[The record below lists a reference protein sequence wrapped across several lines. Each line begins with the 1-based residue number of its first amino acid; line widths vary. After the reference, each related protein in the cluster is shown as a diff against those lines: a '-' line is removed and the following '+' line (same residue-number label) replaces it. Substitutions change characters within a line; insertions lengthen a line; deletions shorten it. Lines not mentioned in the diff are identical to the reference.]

1 MDGKV
6 THFSAWCLVL
16 TGDMQPQG
24 YFGADCVAARCR
36 RQVALAA
43 QLGHARA
50 AARQRRSARSRR
62 LQSSSSSERATQP
75 TSSSEMQG
83 NWLQPAVLVH

>member
-16 TGDMQPQG
+16 TEDMQPQG
-24 YFGADCVAARCR
+24 YFGADCVAARCH

-50 AARQRRSARSRR
+50 ACSRR
-62 LQSSSSSERATQP
+62 PRLREQRNRRPRPRCKATGCSLQSSCTEARSCR
-75 TSSSEMQG
+75 
-83 NWLQPAVLVH
+83 